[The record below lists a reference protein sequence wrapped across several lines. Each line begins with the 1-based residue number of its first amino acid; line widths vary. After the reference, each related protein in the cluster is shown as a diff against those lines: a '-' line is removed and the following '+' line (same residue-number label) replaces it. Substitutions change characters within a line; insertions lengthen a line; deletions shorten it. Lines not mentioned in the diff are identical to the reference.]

1 MIGFAKITNFR
12 YIPTLISS
20 ESNELMPDDSL
31 SIGEHNS
38 FVVDR
43 QSKLDDTAAGDCKD
57 IGDIRLKFS
66 PSISATPD
74 NGTAIARAIFCWFE
88 REENEYRVSI

>member
-1 MIGFAKITNFR
+1 MFVTFL
-12 YIPTLISS
+12 TLISS

-31 SIGEHNS
+31 SIGEHKS

-43 QSKLDDTAAGDCKD
+43 QSKLDDTAADCKD

-74 NGTAIARAIFCWFE
+74 NGTAIVRAI
-88 REENEYRVSI
+88 SLLI